1 MKLPLILSVAL
12 LAAVSVCS
20 NSDAAAAAG
29 SETGKL
35 QVIFMLGQGEM
46 VGKAEL
52 SGAAYMLSKPLVP
65 PRDITLNAHKA
76 MPHQPNG
83 AFFDAFLRAL
93 EVPEARTV
101 RVVDELGSLGA
112 AAVAVAFDRLLR
124 TRPVRDGDLVLFVAV
139 GAGSSRGAA
148 LLRVER

>member
-20 NSDAAAAAG
+20 NSVAAAARLK
-29 SETGKL
+29 TDKL

-76 MPHQPNG
+76 MLHQPNG
-83 AFFDAFLRAL
+83 AYLYWNAMNSYGGPAGKK
-93 EVPEARTV
+93 E
-101 RVVDELGSLGA
+101 ELKKLPKNLTKN
-112 AAVAVAFDRLLR
+112 F
-124 TRPVRDGDLVLFVAV
+124 
-139 GAGSSRGAA
+139 
-148 LLRVER
+148 